1 MIKISKII
9 ENNNFRTIDIS
20 LSKRT
25 YSIKIT
31 EQEIDEEC
39 KKYGINPIQ
48 QRLYASNKNLSSNL
62 LATNI
67 AERKLLEIFEN
78 EILGIDSKIDYS
90 IKEASDWDST
100 QSHHKKLSEKLDNND
115 KYWGDSMKKIMFNG
129 KYIFPQEG
137 E

>member
-48 QRLYASNKNLSSNL
+48 QRLYASNKNLSRNL